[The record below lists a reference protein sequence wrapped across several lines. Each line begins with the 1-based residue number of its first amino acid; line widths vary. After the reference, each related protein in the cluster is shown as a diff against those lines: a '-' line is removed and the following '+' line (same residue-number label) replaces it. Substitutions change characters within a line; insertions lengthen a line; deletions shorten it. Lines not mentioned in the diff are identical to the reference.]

1 MTSLI
6 ADVVSEVFD
15 LAVRIISAAVGIVIA
30 VAVFLMHNTIV
41 LPIAVSLIIG
51 LMIYELLKAASCME
65 FYPASAAAIVYGMS
79 SPLVFG
85 TKAADYS
92 ICYQLALVFIVFLTY
107 IMKHKTIKFEQITF
121 ILAVSLLVPSAMTC
135 TIKTEAISENHGLA
149 LMILGLCGAWIADSV
164 ALGFV
169 AGFTGKEIED
179 GVKAMGVKTDFI
191 QLKNGLSR
199 INVKIK
205 AEQETEINGQGPDIK
220 KDELQQM
227 FDKLDKLQSGD
238 CLILAGTIPA
248 SLPSDIYEQ
257 IMEKLMNR
265 NIDIVVDATKDLLL
279 NVLKFHPFLIK
290 PNNHELGEMFG
301 VVLKSDDEIVEYA
314 KKLQIMGARNVLISM
329 AGDGAILITE
339 TGEVHKIGVP
349 KGTVVNSVGAGDSM
363 VAGFTASFLKDHD
376 YMEAL
381 KRGTATGSATAFS
394 EGLATADKVEELYKQ
409 L

>member
-1 MTSLI
+1 
-6 ADVVSEVFD
+6 
-15 LAVRIISAAVGIVIA
+15 
-30 VAVFLMHNTIV
+30 
-41 LPIAVSLIIG
+41 
-51 LMIYELLKAASCME
+51 MIYTVTFNPALDYVVKMDSLELGMVNRSKSETIFYGGKGINVSTVLKN
-65 FYPASAAAIVYGMS
+65 IGV
-79 SPLVFG
+79 
-85 TKAADYS
+85 
-92 ICYQLALVFIVFLTY
+92 
-107 IMKHKTIKFEQITF
+107 
-121 ILAVSLLVPSAMTC
+121 
-135 TIKTEAISENHGLA
+135 
-149 LMILGLCGAWIADSV
+149 DSV

-179 GVKAMGVKTDFI
+179 GVKTMGVKTDFI

-199 INVKIK
+199 INVK
-205 AEQETEINGQGPDIK
+205 IK

-265 NIDIVVDATKDLLL
+265 NIDIVVDATKNLLL

-314 KKLQIMGARNVLISM
+314 KKLQVMGARNVLISM

-363 VAGFTASFLKDHD
+363 VAGFTASYLKDHD